1 MKIRSDFVTNSSSS
15 SFVGIFA
22 ATKDS
27 ESHFLADVEDGWY
40 DLGEMPYLKKGKLY
54 YRRGSDGKAKEIE
67 TVGELMGALAA
78 PMYSNELLNNEF
90 VYVFRYKLGD
100 IEHEDLAKEIFKSKA
115 FEYYLEDYESA
126 DDLAEAM
133 DEFMEMILEENY
145 LPFNNGEDDDECYD
159 EDNEIEN
166 FLSFARENTLDDIST
181 ISVSVNDFE
190 RDEGINQFI
199 ERLAYLIED
208 GDIEFHQM
216 DREDPA
222 FEETVERL
230 MEQIEDLVFE
240 GKNIDY
246 FDSLEELVEM
256 GLESGEAW
264 QMIPNNVSIEEEQV
278 IDFTKYKG

>member
-27 ESHFLADVEDGWY
+27 ESHFLAEQEDGYY

-54 YRRGSDGKAKEIE
+54 YRRGTDGKEKKIE

-100 IEHEDLAKEIFKSKA
+100 VEHEDLAKEIFKSNA
-115 FEYYLEDYESA
+115 FECYLEDYESA

-133 DEFMEMILEENY
+133 DEFMEMILDENY
-145 LPFNNGEDDDECYD
+145 LPFGSDEDDEDCYD
-159 EDNEIEN
+159 EEAYMEN
-166 FLSFARENTLDDIST
+166 FLEFAREKTFEDIST

-199 ERLAYLIED
+199 EKLAYLIEE
-208 GDIEFHQM
+208 GDIEFHKM
-216 DREDPA
+216 ERDDPA

-230 MEQIEDLVFE
+230 VDQILELVFE
-240 GKNIDY
+240 GKNVDY
-246 FDSLEELVEM
+246 FESLEELVEM

-264 QMIPNNVSIEEEQV
+264 QMIPNSVSIEEEEV
-278 IDFTKYKG
+278 IDFKKYKK